1 MDLAIAKKRL
11 PNPCHCVQT
20 WYIHCAIALALACMV
35 LILESCSNSNTAS
48 PLGFI
53 VAGKTSEATKSDG
66 FFGMHTIA
74 RISLNNAD
82 VSRIH

>member
-48 PLGFI
+48 SLGFI

-66 FFGMHTIA
+66 FFGMHTIS
-74 RISLNNAD
+74 RNNAD
-82 VSRIH
+82 VSRSH

>member
-1 MDLAIAKKRL
+1 
-11 PNPCHCVQT
+11 
-20 WYIHCAIALALACMV
+20 MV

-53 VAGKTSEATKSDG
+53 VAGKTSEATKSDE

-74 RISLNNAD
+74 RISRNNAN
-82 VSRIH
+82 VSRSH